1 VCDSLVE
8 SGHAVR
14 IESDDFDGVGYQLS
28 AEMAETHRRVIDER
42 ADETAMNW
50 WAQPL
55 QRKPS
60 FWRMTLTKTEQ
71 IEGCADA
78 PAGTTAG
85 VTRIGHR
92 RAL

>member
-42 ADETAMNW
+42 ADETAMN
-50 WAQPL
+50 
-55 QRKPS
+55 
-60 FWRMTLTKTEQ
+60 
-71 IEGCADA
+71 
-78 PAGTTAG
+78 
-85 VTRIGHR
+85 
-92 RAL
+92 